1 MAHVNETVKNRSPL
15 RGPLLGPTAMSL
27 FALTKFILA
36 HPVTFTHRRKMSPDE
51 QRYVHP
57 SRPYEIPSFRT
68 GMKYSTSHKP
78 YLKPTRFC
86 NPRDP
91 EVIAMANELGA
102 YELSD
107 WEFAD
112 AAYWFIKD
120 NLSFE
125 MVKLDGAG
133 ATLARG
139 TGTCY
144 HLISLF
150 NALCRAA
157 GIKARYKLFAM
168 NYDRYSS
175 GSRRGGLDP
184 LWDSL
189 YNSLGYLMSEA
200 EAEVCLDGEW
210 TVAQPVTPGEVQ
222 AVKGLPITRLG
233 EDSIGTFFD
242 AVPGTIQLVESI
254 PWGVDW
260 GMNFLLWLSPATP
273 ERVAFQY
280 QVATMRGEHVIA
292 DAGGREAYDRKA
304 RERLRPSLPTIETK
318 DDTALVFEA

>member
-1 MAHVNETVKNRSPL
+1 
-15 RGPLLGPTAMSL
+15 
-27 FALTKFILA
+27 
-36 HPVTFTHRRKMSPDE
+36 
-51 QRYVHP
+51 
-57 SRPYEIPSFRT
+57 
-68 GMKYSTSHKP
+68 MKYSTSHEP

-133 ATLARG
+133 ATLTRG

-168 NYDRYSS
+168 NYDRYTSS
-175 GSRRGGLDP
+175 SRRGGVDP
-184 LWDSL
+184 LWDAL

-210 TVAQPVTPGEVQ
+210 IVAHPVTPSEVQ

-254 PWGVDW
+254 SWRVDW

-273 ERVAFQY
+273 ERVAIQY
-280 QVATMRGEHVIA
+280 QVATMRGKQVIA
-292 DAGGREAYDRKA
+292 EAGGREAYDKKA
-304 RERLRPSLPTIETK
+304 RERLRPSLPTIEAK
-318 DDTALVFEA
+318 DDMALVFEA